1 MKKVLFTLFCGLFV
15 VSASAQE
22 EKNKSQSERVSII
35 ADRDTVEMTVKNER
49 KKVEIIFEMGEES
62 VDHDM
67 KRGLTIRKE
76 SKSETSAREEYPTS
90 FGGIT
95 FSNFDLGMAK
105 MLDNGKGSLS
115 PENEFL
121 RYKRWKSI
129 NVGFDVL
136 QVGYRSSDAFR
147 VVLSAGFDW
156 THFRL
161 KNDIIFK
168 EDTSPLEYEESD
180 INYSKNR
187 FSSSYLRIPL
197 AFEYRTKTRGFP
209 GRLRYSFGPIA
220 GILIQGSQKFKSKD
234 EGKSKNVDDFNYAP
248 FRYGAFARVNFG
260 GLGLYGKYYFNDMF
274 ENSPAQEG
282 LKNLSFGMMFL
293 F

>member
-1 MKKVLFTLFCGLFV
+1 MKRILLTVLFAIFTITAC
-15 VSASAQE
+15 AQE
-22 EKNKSQSERVSII
+22 HRNKNVPLRVI
-35 ADRDTVEMTVKNER
+35 ADRDTVEMNVNNE
-49 KKVEIIFEMGEES
+49 KKRVEIIFEMGEES

-67 KRGLTIRKE
+67 KRGITIRKE
-76 SKSETSAREEYPTS
+76 EKTKGSGNEVKYPTS
-90 FGGIT
+90 FGGLT
-95 FSNFDLGMAK
+95 FSNFDLGLTQ

-115 PENEFL
+115 PQNEFL
-121 RYKRWKSI
+121 KYRRWKSV
-129 NVGFDVL
+129 NVGFDVV
-136 QVGYRSSDAFR
+136 QIGYSYSDEFR
-147 VVLSAGFDW
+147 IVLSAGFDW

-161 KNDIIFK
+161 KSDIVIK
-168 EDTSPLEYEESD
+168 EDTSPLEYETSD
-180 INYSKNR
+180 IHYSKNR

-197 AFEYRTKTRGFP
+197 TFEYRTHTRGFP

-220 GILIQGSQKFKSKD
+220 GILLQGSQKFKSKE
-234 EGKSKNVDDFNYAP
+234 EGKTKNIDDFNYAP

-282 LKNLSFGMMFL
+282 LKNLSFGLMFY